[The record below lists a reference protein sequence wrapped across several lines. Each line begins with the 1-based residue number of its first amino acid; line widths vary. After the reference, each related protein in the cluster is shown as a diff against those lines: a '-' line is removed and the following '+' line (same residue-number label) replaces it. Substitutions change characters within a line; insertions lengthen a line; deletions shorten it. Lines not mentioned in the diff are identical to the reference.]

1 MIKGQKLS
9 SILHYFEK
17 IGTNL
22 STVEYFKTYFFIL
35 ILLKYLN
42 YKISCFF
49 YKSNWYRYFYWQKQ
63 MKTLE
68 DVLHSNFPTQKCTS
82 FCFWQLLNKKKK
94 SLNTDPIKLKEYYL
108 GTLFN
113 WKYQVSSCMAF
124 RHMMNMRIYM

>member
-1 MIKGQKLS
+1 MIKGQKVS

-49 YKSNWYRYFYWQKQ
+49 INQIGTDIFIDK
-63 MKTLE
+63 
-68 DVLHSNFPTQKCTS
+68 
-82 FCFWQLLNKKKK
+82 NK
-94 SLNTDPIKLKEYYL
+94 
-108 GTLFN
+108 
-113 WKYQVSSCMAF
+113 
-124 RHMMNMRIYM
+124 